1 MARRALISIIE
12 GINSISNL
20 AARNLPKYYKY
31 LRLGI
36 SLWSSLLF
44 NSTIKTEGKKNDP
57 QMFLHS
63 SRLLHCHEFF
73 SSSLTWSREKSCKV
87 NIEIQILDIVSRQ

>member
-36 SLWSSLLF
+36 SLLSSLLF
-44 NSTIKTEGKKNDP
+44 NSTIKTEGKKMILKCSYTVQGYNTA
-57 QMFLHS
+57 MN
-63 SRLLHCHEFF
+63 FF
-73 SSSLTWSREKSCKV
+73 FFFDMKQGKEL
-87 NIEIQILDIVSRQ
+87 